1 MWPRPA
7 GWDGSGASVT
17 AREEAIWL
25 SHVLWLEEC
34 GADAAALVGGKA
46 LGLGQLVRQGHRVP
60 PGFAVTTT
68 AYREALTA
76 SGLAPEIRELLAGA
90 ATAKAQLTA
99 SERVRAL
106 FDRMAA
112 DAGLAGEIAAAYR
125 RLGGD
130 ADAPVAVRS
139 SATAEDTAEASFA
152 GQQDTYLWV
161 RGAEEVASH
170 VTRCWGSLFTPRA
183 IAYRARLGIPADEI
197 GMGVVVQAMV
207 PAEAAGVMLTLDPLT
222 GDRSQVTIEAA
233 YGLGAAVVEGEVTP
247 DRYAVD
253 KVTLELRSRVIGPK
267 AFAYRFDPGRGGVAK
282 VEVPEAD
289 RAQPCLDDGEVTELA
304 GLGKRIETALG
315 TPQDVE
321 WAIGPGRSG
330 EREVYLLQTRPETI
344 WSRQPRQPAA
354 PPGASVMDRM
364 LTYLARPAA
373 STGD

>member
-1 MWPRPA
+1 
-7 GWDGSGASVT
+7 
-17 AREEAIWL
+17 L

-34 GADAAALVGGKA
+34 GVDAAPLVGGKA

-68 AYREALTA
+68 AYREALA
-76 SGLAPEIRELLAGA
+76 VSGLAPQIHELLAGA
-90 ATAKAQLTA
+90 TTAKAQVAA
-99 SERVRAL
+99 SERLRAL

-125 RLGGD
+125 QLGGD

-161 RGAEEVASH
+161 RGAEEVVSH

-183 IAYRARLGIPADEI
+183 IAYRARLEIPTDEI
-197 GMGVVVQAMV
+197 GMGVVVQVMV

-267 AFAYRFDPGRGGVAK
+267 ALAHRFDPGRGRVAK

-289 RAQPCLDDGEVTELA
+289 RAKPCLDDDEVAELA

-315 TPQDVE
+315 TPQDIE

-344 WSRQPRQPAA
+344 WSRQPRQPVA
-354 PPGASVMDRM
+354 PPGVSVVDRM
-364 LTYLARPAA
+364 LTYLVRPAS